1 MLPFITVS
9 IQRFKLLRGKPF
21 EFHSSPQVTRSFCG
35 VCGTPLTYRSE
46 DHADE
51 IDVMTCSLDNPE
63 ACPPSH
69 HIGVSHKLGWVQ
81 LSDGLP
87 AYDQTRI

>member
-1 MLPFITVS
+1 MLPFITFS
-9 IQRFKLLRGKPF
+9 IDRFTLLRGEPR

-35 VCGTPLTYRSE
+35 VCGTPLTYRNE
-46 DHADE
+46 DHPDE

-63 ACPPSH
+63 TYPPSH
-69 HIGVSHKLGWVQ
+69 HIWVSHRLGWVQ

-87 AYDQTRI
+87 TYDQTRI